1 MSEFSLHRE
10 DKAGDPTLLKAVAS
24 NASRR
29 LDLPQT
35 QPGIGTMRR
44 KFIYGGTVQRA
55 QGL

>member
-1 MSEFSLHRE
+1 MSEFSFHRE